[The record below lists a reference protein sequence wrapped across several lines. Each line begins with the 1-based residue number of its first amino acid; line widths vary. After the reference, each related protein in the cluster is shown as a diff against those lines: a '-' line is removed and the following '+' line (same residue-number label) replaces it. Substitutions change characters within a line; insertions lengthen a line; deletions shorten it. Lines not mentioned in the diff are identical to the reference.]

1 VVVQGLADELSR
13 EGACDMAIY
22 PDENIVIT
30 SCAIEGFYEEGVIK
44 GSSLS
49 LSLYL
54 VSCRLWICLFICP
67 CQQYISRSL
76 VHGRAT
82 FASLTSRPDAWTQTH
97 TTTTLWQS
105 WTMVPAHWNP
115 IPRNERASFV
125 QRKFVRLNDTSV
137 TLFVKS

>member
-49 LSLYL
+49 LSL
-54 VSCRLWICLFICP
+54 SILFHAACGFVCSSAPVNNI
-67 CQQYISRSL
+67 Y
-76 VHGRAT
+76 
-82 FASLTSRPDAWTQTH
+82 PD
-97 TTTTLWQS
+97 L
-105 WTMVPAHWNP
+105 
-115 IPRNERASFV
+115 
-125 QRKFVRLNDTSV
+125 
-137 TLFVKS
+137 LFTAGQPLQA

>member
-1 VVVQGLADELSR
+1 VVVVQGLADELSR

-30 SCAIEGFYEEGVIK
+30 SCAIEGFYEEGVRAH
-44 GSSLS
+44 LS
-49 LSLYL
+49 L
-54 VSCRLWICLFICP
+54 LFHACGFVCSSAP
-67 CQQYISRSL
+67 NQQYIYVYPDL
-76 VHGRAT
+76 LCYGGRAT

-115 IPRNERASFV
+115 IPRNERPSFA
-125 QRKFVRLNDTSV
+125 QRKFVR
-137 TLFVKS
+137 